1 MPEPSARRAA
11 LVALRAWQ
19 DYNDRAD
26 IIIGNILGE
35 AKLQR
40 ADRAFA
46 LELFYGVLRN
56 LTLVDFWIG
65 CLRTEKVEPYLQ
77 DILRLGLYQLFF
89 LGTPDHA
96 AVNESVELALP
107 KARGLINGVLRNAIR
122 DRDELRS
129 RARRQPLSLRSSHPG
144 FLVTRW
150 QRNFGL
156 EATAALCHW
165 NNQPPPIYARINR
178 LKIDSEQFAQR
189 YPEEVEPLAGQEDFF
204 ICAEL
209 PAIALKRGHCYIQDP
224 STVIAGCL
232 LDPQPG
238 EKILD
243 ACAAPGGK
251 TAHLTQLMQNKG
263 LILACDRDEKRVRTA
278 KENIERLGLTI
289 ARICQHNWL
298 ERRVPKEI
306 QDAAPFDR
314 ILVDVPCTNTGV
326 MRRRVDVRWRL
337 QPENVNRMRQQQS
350 EILRRVAT
358 LLKPGGILVYS
369 TCSLEPEENEE
380 AVQEFLR
387 ESPRWQLLEEK
398 FSRPFVDKLD
408 GAYVAKLTSPAA
420 D

>member
-1 MPEPSARRAA
+1 VAQPSARRAA

-19 DYNDRAD
+19 DYKDRAD
-26 IIIGNILGE
+26 VIIAGVLGE
-35 AKLQR
+35 AKLPK

-65 CLRTEKVEPYLQ
+65 CLRSEKVEPYLR
-77 DILRLGLYQLFF
+77 DILRLGIYQLFF

-107 KARGLINGVLRNAIR
+107 QARGLINSVLRNAIR
-122 DRDELRS
+122 DRDELRG
-129 RARRQPLSLRSSHPG
+129 RGRRQPLSVRSSHPS

-156 EATAALCHW
+156 ESAAALCHW

-189 YPEEVEPLAGQEDFF
+189 YPEVEPSPEHDDFF
-204 ICAEL
+204 ICSEL
-209 PAIALKRGHCYIQDP
+209 PSVALKRGHCYIQDP
-224 STVIAGCL
+224 STIMAGLL
-232 LDPQPG
+232 LDPQPE

-251 TAHLTQLMQNKG
+251 TAHVAQLMRNRG
-263 LILACDRDEKRVRTA
+263 LIVACDRDEKRVQTA

-289 ARICQHNWL
+289 ACVCQHNWQQ
-298 ERRVPKEI
+298 RRLPKEI
-306 QDAAPFDR
+306 QDAGLFDR
-314 ILVDVPCTNTGV
+314 VLIDVPCTNTGV

-337 QPENVNRMRQQQS
+337 QPESMARMRQQQM
-350 EILRRVAT
+350 EITRRAAT

-380 AVQEFLR
+380 AIQEFLR
-387 ESPRWQLLEEK
+387 EFPKWQLLEQR
-398 FSRPFVDKLD
+398 FSRPFEDKLD
-408 GAYVAKLTSPAA
+408 GAFAARLQSPVAE
-420 D
+420 

>member
-1 MPEPSARRAA
+1 VPEPSARRAA

-26 IIIGNILGE
+26 VIIASILSE

-40 ADRAFA
+40 SDRAFA

-56 LTLVDFWIG
+56 LTLIDFWIG

-77 DILRLGLYQLFF
+77 DILRLGIYQLFF

-107 KARGLINGVLRNAIR
+107 KARGLVNGVLRNAIR

-129 RARRQPLSLRSSHPG
+129 RARRQSLPVRSSHPS

-156 EATAALCHW
+156 EPTAALCHW
-165 NNQPPPIYARINR
+165 NNQPPPVYARINR

-189 YPEEVEPLAGQEDFF
+189 YPEEVEPVAGQEDFF
-204 ICAEL
+204 ICPEL
-209 PAIALKRGHCYIQDP
+209 PTTALKRGHCYIQDP
-224 STVIAGCL
+224 STLIAGRL

-251 TAHLTQLMQNKG
+251 TAHLAQLMQNTG
-263 LILACDRDEKRVRTA
+263 LILACDRDEKRVQTA
-278 KENIERLGLTI
+278 RENIERLGLTI
-289 ARICQHNWL
+289 ARTCQHNWL
-298 ERRVPKEI
+298 ERRLPKEI
-306 QDAAPFDR
+306 QEAGLFDR

-337 QPENVNRMRQQQS
+337 QPESVVRMRQQQS

-358 LLKPGGILVYS
+358 LLKPGGVLVYS

-380 AVQEFLR
+380 VVQEFLR
-387 ESPRWQLLEEK
+387 ESPGWRLLEEK
-398 FSRPFVDKLD
+398 VSRPFVDKLD
-408 GAYVAKLTSPAA
+408 GAYAAKLTNPAA
-420 D
+420 N

>member
-1 MPEPSARRAA
+1 VAEPSARRAA
-11 LVALRAWQ
+11 LIALRAWQ
-19 DYNDRAD
+19 DHNDRAD
-26 IIIGNILGE
+26 VIIANILGE
-35 AKLQR
+35 AKLPR

-56 LTLVDFWIG
+56 LTVVDFWIG
-65 CLRTEKVEPYLQ
+65 CLRTDKVEPYLR
-77 DILRLGLYQLFF
+77 DILRLGIYQLFF

-107 KARGLINGVLRNAIR
+107 KARGLVNGVLRNAIR

-129 RARRQPLSLRSSHPG
+129 RARRQALSVRSSHPG

-156 EATAALCHW
+156 EPTAALCHW

-189 YPEEVEPLAGQEDFF
+189 YPEEAEPWAGQNDFF
-204 ICAEL
+204 ICAEV
-209 PAIALKRGHCYIQDP
+209 PTTALKRGHCYIQDP
-224 STVIAGCL
+224 STIIAGSL
-232 LDPQPG
+232 LDPQPE

-251 TAHLTQLMQNKG
+251 TAHLAQLMQNRG
-263 LILACDRDEKRVRTA
+263 LILACDRDEKRIQTA
-278 KENIERLGLTI
+278 KENIERLGLTM
-289 ARICQHNWL
+289 ARACQHNWL
-298 ERRVPKEI
+298 QRQTPKEI
-306 QDAAPFDR
+306 QEVGLFDR

-337 QPENVNRMRQQQS
+337 QPESVARMRQQQL
-350 EILRRVAT
+350 EILRRVAK

-380 AVQEFLR
+380 AVQEFLL
-387 ESPRWQLLEEK
+387 EFPKWQLVEQR

-408 GAYVAKLTSPAA
+408 GAFAAKLTSPVA

>member
-1 MPEPSARRAA
+1 VAEPSARRAA

-26 IIIGNILGE
+26 VIVASVLGE
-35 AKLQR
+35 AKLPR

-65 CLRTEKVEPYLQ
+65 CLRTEKVEPYLR
-77 DILRLGLYQLFF
+77 DILRLGIYQLFF

-107 KARGLINGVLRNAIR
+107 QARGLINGVLRNAIR
-122 DRDELRS
+122 DRDELCS
-129 RARRQPLSLRSSHPG
+129 RGRRQPLSVRSSHPS

-150 QRNFGL
+150 QHNFGL
-156 EATAALCHW
+156 ESAAALCHW

-178 LKIDSEQFAQR
+178 LKIDGEQFAQR
-189 YPEEVEPLAGQEDFF
+189 YPEVEASPGHEDFF
-204 ICAEL
+204 ICLEL
-209 PAIALKRGHCYIQDP
+209 PSTALKRGHCYIQDP
-224 STVIAGCL
+224 STVIAGLL
-232 LDPQPG
+232 LDPQPE

-251 TAHLTQLMQNKG
+251 TGHLAQLMQNRG
-263 LILACDRDEKRVRTA
+263 LIVACDRDDKRVQTA

-289 ARICQHNWL
+289 ARVCQHNWQQ
-298 ERRVPKEI
+298 RRLPKQL
-306 QDAAPFDR
+306 QDAGLFDR
-314 ILVDVPCTNTGV
+314 ILIDVPCTNTGV

-337 QPENVNRMRQQQS
+337 RPESVARMRQQQM
-350 EILRRVAT
+350 EITRRVAA

-380 AVQEFLR
+380 AMQEFLR
-387 ESPRWQLLEEK
+387 EFPKWRLL
-398 FSRPFVDKLD
+398 
-408 GAYVAKLTSPAA
+408 
-420 D
+420 